1 MENLNQNEMKTVTGT
16 GQFTSTGTIDHEAP
30 EANPI
35 APLFVEDIS
44 QCEDESKMYVLPDGY
59 IYAYYSKS
67 VPTAPNLFEPDNEDY
82 THIQRRLYYNTTQG
96 VTPTETLA
104 DTTEKTGSLVSW
116 AGGMTTN
123 YMSADYSSFNGNSKM
138 TISGFSG
145 NAVDVFGTETGG
157 SPIMFFDADKKYIGF
172 RLIYTGSGSW
182 AFTDAEVDDEN
193 HSITFSLDTMKSV
206 ISTVYNNSVSDV
218 LNNTKYIR
226 FSCMPTGSN
235 ANITAEDIENINVS
249 FDANKVIAPVLDWWN
264 TGISYTTSNYENQIL
279 SIQTTSDNHEER
291 IDAIEEIL
299 DDPSYPLPNYWES
312 EVETIIDTVK
322 QKHSQFGK
330 DCVSF
335 VFAADMHIE
344 SKNLPNYQFSQNI
357 GKIAA
362 RVMDECD
369 IPFMIVAGDNN
380 SGAAVISETPE
391 YIYADVELQDK
402 ILKPVGIERVLK
414 LLGNHDGTWGQTTT
428 GGSTVYYDR
437 SVSMEERFNL
447 FMAPQGIDSRR
458 VWGDNGTYFYIDYPQ
473 RKTRF
478 ICLNSQDITYHVGD
492 DYFST
497 DTPAKNPMKEHWYST
512 EQLEWLADVLDS
524 SDGMNIIISTH
535 VPPTTMNI
543 TGCDAENDDI
553 LRGIISAY
561 CNKSTYSSGDISVNY
576 ASASG
581 TVVGIFS
588 GHKHFDYTD
597 NSTLPCPIIIT
608 TTAGNAPQE
617 DPDGNKA
624 VRTYGTVNE
633 TAFDVV
639 TVDTSGKTI
648 YFTRIGNGSDRVVS
662 YSSAEDA

>member
-1 MENLNQNEMKTVTGT
+1 
-16 GQFTSTGTIDHEAP
+16 
-30 EANPI
+30 
-35 APLFVEDIS
+35 
-44 QCEDESKMYVLPDGY
+44 
-59 IYAYYSKS
+59 
-67 VPTAPNLFEPDNEDY
+67 
-82 THIQRRLYYNTTQG
+82 
-96 VTPTETLA
+96 
-104 DTTEKTGSLVSW
+104 
-116 AGGMTTN
+116 
-123 YMSADYSSFNGNSKM
+123 
-138 TISGFSG
+138 
-145 NAVDVFGTETGG
+145 
-157 SPIMFFDADKKYIGF
+157 MFFDADKKYIGF
-172 RLIYTGSGSW
+172 RLIYTNGSW
-182 AFTDAEVDDEN
+182 TFADIVVDDEN
-193 HSITFSLDTMKSV
+193 HSLTFSLDTMKSV
-206 ISTVYNNSVSDV
+206 ISTIYNNKVSDV

-226 FSCMPTGSN
+226 FCCNPTGLKS
-235 ANITAEDIENINVS
+235 NITADNIANISVT
-249 FDANKVIAPVLDWWN
+249 FDANKVPVSTLGWWN
-264 TGISYTTSNYENQIL
+264 TGVSYTTSNYENEIIAL
-279 SIQTTSDNHEER
+279 RSTTEDHEER
-291 IDAIEEIL
+291 LEIIENSLGES
-299 DDPSYPLPNYWES
+299 SYVVPGYWEE
-312 EVETIIDTVK
+312 EVDSVINTVK
-322 QKHSQFGK
+322 EKHTQLGK

-380 SGAAVISETPE
+380 SGAAVVSETPE
-391 YIYADVELQDK
+391 YIYADVEWQDR
-402 ILKPVGIERVLK
+402 ILKPVGRERVLK

-617 DPDGNKA
+617 DPDGNQA

>member
-1 MENLNQNEMKTVTGT
+1 M
-16 GQFTSTGTIDHEAP
+16 
-30 EANPI
+30 
-35 APLFVEDIS
+35 
-44 QCEDESKMYVLPDGY
+44 
-59 IYAYYSKS
+59 
-67 VPTAPNLFEPDNEDY
+67 
-82 THIQRRLYYNTTQG
+82 
-96 VTPTETLA
+96 
-104 DTTEKTGSLVSW
+104 
-116 AGGMTTN
+116 
-123 YMSADYSSFNGNSKM
+123 
-138 TISGFSG
+138 
-145 NAVDVFGTETGG
+145 
-157 SPIMFFDADKKYIGF
+157 
-172 RLIYTGSGSW
+172 
-182 AFTDAEVDDEN
+182 
-193 HSITFSLDTMKSV
+193 
-206 ISTVYNNSVSDV
+206 
-218 LNNTKYIR
+218 
-226 FSCMPTGSN
+226 
-235 ANITAEDIENINVS
+235 
-249 FDANKVIAPVLDWWN
+249 
-264 TGISYTTSNYENQIL
+264 
-279 SIQTTSDNHEER
+279 
-291 IDAIEEIL
+291 
-299 DDPSYPLPNYWES
+299 
-312 EVETIIDTVK
+312 
-322 QKHSQFGK
+322 
-330 DCVSF
+330 SF

-478 ICLNSQDITYHVGD
+478 ICLNSHDIEYNVGD
-492 DYFST
+492 DYYST
-497 DTPAKNPMKEHWYST
+497 DTPAKNPMKEYRYST

-535 VPPTTMNI
+535 VPPTTISSINNCNVE
-543 TGCDAENDDI
+543 GDDI
-553 LRGIISAY
+553 FRGIISAY

>member
-116 AGGMTTN
+116 AGGITTN

-145 NAVDVFGTETGG
+145 NSLDVFETNAGG
-157 SPIMFFDADKKYIGF
+157 AAMMFFDADKKYIGF
-172 RLIYTGSGSW
+172 RLIYANGSW
-182 AFTDAEVDDEN
+182 AFTDIVVDDEN
-193 HSITFSLDTMKSV
+193 HSLTFSLDTMKSV
-206 ISTVYNNSVSDV
+206 ISTIYNSKVTDV

-226 FSCMPTGSN
+226 FCCNPTGLKS
-235 ANITAEDIENINVS
+235 NITADNIANISVT
-249 FDANKVIAPVLDWWN
+249 FDANKVPVSTLGWWN
-264 TGISYTTSNYENQIL
+264 TGVSYTTSNYENEIIAL
-279 SIQTTSDNHEER
+279 RSTTEDHEER
-291 IDAIEEIL
+291 LEIIENSLGES
-299 DDPSYPLPNYWES
+299 SYVVPGYWEE
-312 EVETIIDTVK
+312 EVDSVINTVK
-322 QKHSQFGK
+322 EKHTQLGK

-380 SGAAVISETPE
+380 SGAAVVSETPE
-391 YIYADVELQDK
+391 YIYADVEWQDR
-402 ILKPVGIERVLK
+402 ILKPVGRERVLK

-478 ICLNSQDITYHVGD
+478 ICLNSHDIEYNVGD
-492 DYFST
+492 DYYST
-497 DTPAKNPMKEHWYST
+497 DTPAKNPMKEYRYST

-535 VPPTTMNI
+535 VPPTTISSINN
-543 TGCDAENDDI
+543 CNVEDDDI
-553 LRGIISAY
+553 FRGIISAY
-561 CNKSTYSSGDISVNY
+561 CNKSTYSCGDISVNY

-608 TTAGNAPQE
+608 TTAGNSPQE

-662 YSSAEDA
+662 YFSAEDA